1 MSFLLDTN
9 LSRNKGNL
17 PIVTVAMGKY
27 CGINVE
33 MCEGVPCTD
42 VSYFP
47 DSLGETIKLKER
59 QDTRFFGV
67 WIEGEEGI
75 NRFIT
80 ESERIEEIANLKAV
94 LFRFAKRLL
103 LF

>member
-1 MSFLLDTN
+1 MDVFFEDDVPSCSFFILHPLFPSLMGLDPFLSFLLDTN
-9 LSRNKGNL
+9 LSHNKGNL

-33 MCEGVPCTD
+33 VCEGVPCTD

-47 DSLGETIKLKER
+47 DSLGETIKLMER

-67 WIEGEEGI
+67 
-75 NRFIT
+75 
-80 ESERIEEIANLKAV
+80 
-94 LFRFAKRLL
+94 
-103 LF
+103 